1 MADTKISALP
11 VVTTTLGDTDIFVIN
26 QSSTTKT
33 IAASLVSQK
42 IQGDYSAATTLTG
55 SAASATYT
63 VAANAQTPVTVIVT
77 GAALG
82 DFALGSSSVS
92 TTTLQVTASVT
103 GANTVTVILKNTTA
117 APITLTSAVIKAKVF
132 KQ

>member
-11 VVTTTLGDTDIFVIN
+11 VATTLGDIDIFVLN

-33 IAASLVSQK
+33 IAASIVSQK

-55 SAASATYT
+55 SVASANYT
-63 VAANAQTPVTVIVT
+63 VAANTQTPVAVAVP

-117 APITLTSAVIKAKVF
+117 SPITLTSAVIKAKVF
-132 KQ
+132 RQ

>member
-11 VVTTTLGDTDIFVIN
+11 VATTLGDTDIFVLN

-33 IAASLVSQK
+33 IAASIVSQK

-55 SAASATYT
+55 SVASATYT

-103 GANTVTVILKNTTA
+103 VANTVTVILKNTTA

>member
-11 VVTTTLGDTDIFVIN
+11 VATTLGDTDIFVLN

-33 IAASLVSQK
+33 IAASIVSQK

-55 SAASATYT
+55 SVASANYT
-63 VAANAQTPVTVIVT
+63 VAANAQTPVTVPVT

-103 GANTVTVILKNTTA
+103 GANTVTVILKNTTTTA
-117 APITLTSAVIKAKVF
+117 ITLTSAVIKAKVF